1 MRVWMPARQRV
12 TTMMTG
18 STMDSWFW
26 MITRPRASLVRS
38 SACSIFQGHT
48 SLVKA
53 QQAATTMFMT
63 SRAVQG
69 KSAMAWS

>member
-1 MRVWMPARQRV
+1 MRVWMPARHSV

-18 STMDSWFW
+18 STMDSW
-26 MITRPRASLVRS
+26 ASLVSS
-38 SACSIFQGHT
+38 SASSIFQGHT

-63 SRAVQG
+63 KRAVQG